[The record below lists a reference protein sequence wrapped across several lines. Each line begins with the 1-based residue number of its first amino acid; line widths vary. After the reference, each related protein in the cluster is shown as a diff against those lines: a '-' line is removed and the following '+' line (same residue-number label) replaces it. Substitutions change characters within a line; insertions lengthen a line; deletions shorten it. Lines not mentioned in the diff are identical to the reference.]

1 MVTAIILINAE
12 RTRINDAA
20 EMLAEMSGVSEVY
33 SVSGNYDLIAI
44 VRVRS
49 NDELSDLVTSK
60 MKTIDGI
67 TRTESMLAFQAY
79 SKHDLDAMFSF

>member
-60 MKTIDGI
+60 MKKIDGI